1 MKALKRILSVLIIL
15 ALLIT
20 LGITAAVP
28 ASAADNEIAATDSR
42 IRYTGHWVK
51 DGSNMKGYFQST
63 IEVRFTGT
71 SLKVKCNRALAVK
84 IDNGDYEI
92 KEPVSGT
99 TIAAS
104 GLSKGNHKAILIISV
119 PIAASNGPVN
129 TLIAGFT
136 IDSGATLLEPDDAKH
151 IAFIGD
157 SITMGHYG
165 GDADHRDSIAQN
177 YVTKLAEKLGMVP
190 NATAI
195 GGHGIDKAKKET
207 IDTIGMTERYFR
219 LGGMYTDGAT
229 KTLDT
234 SLYAPDYIVVALGTN
249 GSYTAGTAVIAQ
261 NAYENMLKK
270 LRTAYP
276 SAKIFCVT
284 PFQSTG
290 LSSLNIK
297 KEDIIKASVDYRK
310 DDGDKNIY
318 YIDATS
324 AITNTAQIKKD
335 PAGQTTDG
343 VHPTYEGHTK
353 IAEFLETEIKFQLL
367 KENSAS
373 NSSKKTYSKY
383 SRVQRT
389 SSEQATDKTESVVED
404 TTSKKGNTSKKNN
417 TNSKV
422 TSADKD
428 ATVNENITEDTE
440 IIETIGE
447 DTEGE
452 KGGIMDYLWILIAVA
467 AVVVI
472 ALLVV
477 IFLPQI
483 KALFKK

>member
-1 MKALKRILSVLIIL
+1 MKALKRILSVLMIF

-104 GLSKGNHKAILIISV
+104 GLSSGNHKAILIISV

-165 GDADHRDSIAQN
+165 QSSYWPSGAGYKDSIAKN
-177 YVTKLAEKLGMVP
+177 YVTKLATKLGMVP

-195 GGHGIDKAKKET
+195 GGHGIDKANST
-207 IDTIGMTERYFR
+207 DIDTIGMTERCFR
-219 LGGMYTDGAT
+219 LGGMHTDGAT

-249 GSYTAGTAVIAQ
+249 GSYSAGTAATAQ

-297 KEDIIKASVDYRK
+297 KEDIIKASVDNRK

-318 YIDATS
+318 YIDATY

-367 KENSAS
+367 KESSAS

-447 DTEGE
+447 D
-452 KGGIMDYLWILIAVA
+452 
-467 AVVVI
+467 
-472 ALLVV
+472 
-477 IFLPQI
+477 
-483 KALFKK
+483 